1 MPIVYTMPPINFPST
16 YFKSYPSTYFTDPLV
31 NKLMSLFEVTN
42 KDTTDADCLKN
53 AIFLYDTHRL
63 VYDNRPI
70 KLKYAYPSLDND
82 KKVIKTIVKYYYH
95 KLLDKYIQD
104 NMYDLLGYLK
114 IEGENVEFIK
124 SMNDYKDNI
133 QPSYKD
139 LLKMN
144 FIKKTMLSRRLV
156 YKLLKMFNKK
166 VNGKWYKLGE
176 SKIEKYVIKFLHKK
190 LKELFK
196 SQVKG

>member
-1 MPIVYTMPPINFPST
+1 MTIVYTMQPINYPKT
-16 YFKSYPSTYFTDPLV
+16 YFKSYPRTYFTDPLV
-31 NKLMSLFEVTN
+31 NKLMNLFNVTK

-53 AIFLYDTHRL
+53 SIFLYDYPH
-63 VYDNRPI
+63 VYDNRQI
-70 KLKYAYPSLDND
+70 KLKYAYPSLEND
-82 KKVIKTIVKYYYH
+82 KKVIKTIVKYYYY

-114 IEGENVEFIK
+114 IEGDDVEFIK
-124 SMNDYKDNI
+124 SMNDYKDDI

-139 LLKMN
+139 LLKMG
-144 FIKKTMLSRRLV
+144 FIKDKILSRRLV

-166 VNGKWYKLGE
+166 VHGKWYKLGE
-176 SKIEKYVIKFLHKK
+176 TDIEKYVVKFLHKK
-190 LKELFK
+190 LKELFE

>member
-1 MPIVYTMPPINFPST
+1 MPIVYTMPPINYPRL
-16 YFKSYPSTYFTDPLV
+16 YFKSYPTSYFTDPLV
-31 NKLMSLFEVTN
+31 NKLMNLFDVTK

-53 AIFLYDTHRL
+53 AIFLYDYPL
-63 VYDNRPI
+63 VYNDKKI
-70 KLKYAYPSLDND
+70 KLKYSYPSLEND
-82 KKVIKTIVKYYYH
+82 KKVIKTIVKYYYY

-114 IEGENVEFIK
+114 VEGDDVEFIK
-124 SMNDYKDNI
+124 SMKEYKDDI

-139 LLKMN
+139 LLKMK
-144 FIKKTMLSRRLV
+144 FIKDKMLSRRLV

-176 SKIEKYVIKFLHKK
+176 TEIEEYVVKFLHKK
-190 LKELFK
+190 LKELFE